1 MDMPRISLV
10 LTVCILVMAPV
21 QGMTE
26 GMTGEKSASE
36 NMTPIDRGY
45 GQGEA
50 CFGDQYEAEDDLKT
64 GNEQAVMDALRLLLE
79 PGS

>member
-1 MDMPRISLV
+1 MDMPRISLI
-10 LTVCILVMAPV
+10 LTVCILVMTPV
-21 QGMTE
+21 PGMTD
-26 GMTGEKSASE
+26 EKNASG

-50 CFGDQYEAEDDLKT
+50 CFGDQYETEDDLKT
-64 GNEQAVMDALRLLLE
+64 GNEQAVMEALRLLLE